1 MRTAVCEET
10 GKITIV
16 EASRPEPGPGELLVR
31 VQACGVCGTDLLK
44 LYTPTITKPVQLGHE
59 VVGTVAAI
67 GSGVHG
73 WSIGQRLAL
82 AHHAPC
88 YACHFCRHGA
98 YSMCPTFK
106 NSNIQ
111 PGGFSEYVLLPA
123 PLVGQTALAIPDSI
137 PDERA
142 VFVEPLACCIRAL
155 KRVPALLAGDTVVVV
170 GAGAIGVL
178 FVALLQHRA
187 VQTFALELRADRR
200 AWVHTWGAR
209 GLDPTQSDP
218 HAIVQAAT
226 HGRGA
231 DLVVL
236 TVANATT
243 VAQAFALVRDG
254 GTLLVFGAQ
263 PTDSLATID
272 LWDVYRREV
281 VVLSSYSPSPADL
294 HEALHLL
301 CQPGFAF
308 ERLVTLQLPLERIAE
323 GMARGMRQEVLKVV
337 IRP

>member
-1 MRTAVCEET
+1 V
-10 GKITIV
+10 V
-16 EASRPEPGPGELLVR
+16 EVPRPEPGPGELLVR

-111 PGGFSEYVLLPA
+111 PGGFSEYVRLPA

-142 VFVEPLACCIRAL
+142 VFLEPLACCLRAL
-155 KRVPALLAGDTVVVV
+155 KRVPALLPGDTVIVV
-170 GAGAIGVL
+170 GAGTIGVL
-178 FVALLQHRA
+178 FVALLQQRA
-187 VQTFALELRADRR
+187 VHTIALELRADRR
-200 AWVHTWGAR
+200 AEVQAWGAR
-209 GLDPTQSDP
+209 GLDPTRLDLHPS
-218 HAIVQAAT
+218 VRAAT

-231 DLVVL
+231 DLVIL
-236 TVANATT
+236 TVANAAT

-263 PTDSLATID
+263 PTDSLATLD
-272 LWDVYRREV
+272 LWDVYRREL